1 MVPNTLT
8 FEENAIIWY
17 RSLLLNQA
25 HAGDMTVFDNIIF
38 IAYGMCPPDELMQ

>member
-1 MVPNTLT
+1 MKNLQNHRVPNALT

-25 HAGDMTVFDNIIF
+25 HTNDMISINQSF
-38 IAYGMCPPDELMQ
+38 